1 MVTEMA
7 DYDARRPKRRG
18 WLDLLRYLGGLL
30 GPVIISAAITASIAV
45 SECQRAQGQQRIEDD
60 RARQDVL
67 QSYIQDM
74 TELLLNK
81 GLATSEPDQPIRDI
95 ARSST
100 LAAVRQLDTDRK
112 AILLQFLYES
122 NLITGV
128 DPIISLNGAN
138 LSGAFLFRANLNGAN
153 LSGAHLYSSLL
164 RGANLNGTD
173 LTDADLSGANL
184 SSAILDNAFLSGAD
198 LSFAFL
204 FRANLSDAD
213 LRGADLSNARNL
225 TNQQLAQARSLLGAT
240 LPNGTVMTEE
250 GWEEFKKLH
259 RK

>member
-1 MVTEMA
+1 
-7 DYDARRPKRRG
+7 
-18 WLDLLRYLGGLL
+18 
-30 GPVIISAAITASIAV
+30 
-45 SECQRAQGQQRIEDD
+45 
-60 RARQDVL
+60 
-67 QSYIQDM
+67 M

-184 SSAILDNAFLSGAD
+184 SSAILDNAFLSGANLNFADLSGANLSSAILDNAFLSGAD